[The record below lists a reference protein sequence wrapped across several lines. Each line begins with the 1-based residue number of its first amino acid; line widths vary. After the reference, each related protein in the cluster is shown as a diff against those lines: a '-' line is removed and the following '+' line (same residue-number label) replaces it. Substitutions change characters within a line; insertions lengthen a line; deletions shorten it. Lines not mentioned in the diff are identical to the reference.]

1 MASLPIYRICL
12 PANIPGI
19 TSSLPLE
26 PGGLDLL
33 VPLLKGSSDLW
44 LWLLSFCQEV
54 SSTFLQAIF
63 SDPPPTKTS
72 PPSSNISFTIL
83 TFLTYIFF

>member
-1 MASLPIYRICL
+1 MASLPIYQICL

-33 VPLLKGSSDLW
+33 VPLSKGSSGLW

-54 SSTFLQAIF
+54 SPTFLQAIF
-63 SDPPPTKTS
+63 SDPPPTKT
-72 PPSSNISFTIL
+72 P
-83 TFLTYIFF
+83 TFLSLF